1 MREGTFGTIQSPL
14 QADLDGIAKTIV
26 ETLGVDIAL
35 VSFTTNTELVSL
47 GLSGNMGRTREN
59 RFHVPSDL
67 VCLNVIQNNE
77 ALVLPDARAHPDF
90 RYVRYVANGTVSGYI
105 GVPIRN
111 AELGAIGA
119 VCGVTSRPRDWKSSD
134 LHYLKAVALNLENLI
149 LREMY
154 RLESADANSLVSEYD
169 QIIAA
174 FSLVRAHPTS
184 IHDRNGRLVFANKA
198 LSEIVSDAD
207 LESSTVQ
214 RALRKP
220 LSDDPLRV
228 KLADSQA
235 SYLLSRRETSSGY
248 FVCQWTAVSKSMH

>member
-1 MREGTFGTIQSPL
+1 M
-14 QADLDGIAKTIV
+14 
-26 ETLGVDIAL
+26 
-35 VSFTTNTELVSL
+35 
-47 GLSGNMGRTREN
+47 
-59 RFHVPSDL
+59 
-67 VCLNVIQNNE
+67 
-77 ALVLPDARAHPDF
+77 
-90 RYVRYVANGTVSGYI
+90 RYVANGTVSGYI

-119 VCGVTSRPRDWKSSD
+119 VCGVTSRPRNWQSSD
-134 LHYLKAVALNLENLI
+134 LNYLKAVALSVENLI

-207 LESSTVQ
+207 LESSTVR
-214 RALRKP
+214 RALQRP
-220 LSDDPLRV
+220 LSDDPLRM
-228 KLADSQA
+228 KIPDSQM

-248 FVCQWTAVSKSMH
+248 FVCQWAPTPNSMH